1 MEVISFANNGIYIL
15 LSLFLSSIKYV
26 FQLRKNRE
34 GCIIMWG
41 KFLME
46 YFKSPRTVGA
56 VAPSSRKLA
65 EKMAHDIDFEKA
77 KCIVEYGP
85 GTGVFTD
92 RLIKKIKKHTLL
104 MLVEYNEE
112 FCKQLEE
119 KYSEYSNV
127 IIVNDSAENVDKHL
141 KKHNIG
147 EVDYVVSGLPFASL
161 PRSMSNKILK
171 KTKDILKKN
180 GLFIT
185 FQYTLLKKGYI
196 GSYFEDISLERVVLN
211 IPPAYVLKCQ
221 NT

>member
-1 MEVISFANNGIYIL
+1 
-15 LSLFLSSIKYV
+15 
-26 FQLRKNRE
+26 
-34 GCIIMWG
+34 MWV

-65 EKMAHDIDFEKA
+65 EKMADDIDFEKA

-85 GTGVFTD
+85 GTGVFTE
-92 RLIKKIKKHTLL
+92 RLIRKIRKHTLL

-119 KYSEYSNV
+119 KYSNCSNV
-127 IIVNDSAENVDKHL
+127 VIINDSAENVDKHL
-141 KKHNIG
+141 KKYNID

-161 PRSMSNKILK
+161 PKSMSNKILK

-196 GSYFEDISLERVVLN
+196 GSYFEDISFERVVLN

>member
-1 MEVISFANNGIYIL
+1 
-15 LSLFLSSIKYV
+15 
-26 FQLRKNRE
+26 
-34 GCIIMWG
+34 MWV

-56 VAPSSRKLA
+56 VAPSSGKLA
-65 EKMAHDIDFEKA
+65 KKMADDIDYDNA

-85 GTGVFTD
+85 GTGVFTE
-92 RLIKKIKKHTLL
+92 RLVSNIKNHTKLIL
-104 MLVEYNEE
+104 IEYNQE

-119 KYSEYSNV
+119 RYREFGNV
-127 IIVNDSAENVDKHL
+127 IIVNDSAENIDKYL
-141 KKHNIG
+141 KKFDID

-161 PRSMSNKILK
+161 PKGMSNKILK

-196 GSYFEDISLERVVLN
+196 GSYFEDISLERVILN

-221 NT
+221 NS

>member
-1 MEVISFANNGIYIL
+1 MSG
-15 LSLFLSSIKYV
+15 
-26 FQLRKNRE
+26 E
-34 GCIIMWG
+34 GCSIMWL
-41 KFLME
+41 KFLIE

-56 VAPSSRKLA
+56 VAPSSGKLA
-65 EKMAHDIDFEKA
+65 EKMSDDIDFENA

-85 GTGVFTD
+85 GTGVFTEKLVENLKNHTV
-92 RLIKKIKKHTLL
+92 LI
-104 MLVEYNEE
+104 LVEYNEE

-119 KYSEYSNV
+119 KYSDYSNV
-127 IIVNDSAENVDKHL
+127 LIVNDSAENIDKHL
-141 KKHNIG
+141 KKYNVS

-161 PRSMSNKILK
+161 PKSMSNKILK
-171 KTKDILKKN
+171 NTKNILKKD

-196 GSYFEDISLERVVLN
+196 ASYFEDISFERVILN